1 MGYMYTCNG
10 VLDGYQ
16 PLQLVVT
23 LLVKEVEEGEVAS
36 GSPFTE
42 SSPILLDH
50 LGASAWSF

>member
-1 MGYMYTCNG
+1 MGYVYTCNG

-23 LLVKEVEEGEVAS
+23 LLVKEVEEGEVAP